1 MKTFCLPD
9 LGEGLQEAE
18 IVAWHVGEGSR
29 VVLDQPLLSVET
41 AKAIVDVPAP
51 FAGLVMRCHAGVGD
65 IVPLG
70 APLVDIDEDAGCNDS
85 GTVVGH
91 VEPVRPAAGAAAP
104 GVVFE
109 RKTAPDGGVVRAMPA
124 ARLLAAR
131 LGVELSA
138 VTGSG
143 PDGVIVLADV
153 EAQAGR
159 QAPAPVAAPSVAE
172 PPEHY
177 ERIRGPRRAM
187 AQSMSRAHADV
198 AAVTLVEDADIDAWP
213 AGSDTT
219 LRLIR
224 AIVAACRA
232 VPVLNGWFDAAS
244 LSFRR
249 RDTIDLGV
257 ALDMDDALFVPV
269 LRDVGARSEA
279 DLRAGIEAMKRDVK
293 NRSLAPEELRG
304 HSITLS
310 NFGMVA
316 GRYAS
321 PVIVPPT
328 VCIVGAGRIRPQPVA
343 VGESVG
349 VHRVLPVSLTFD
361 HRAATGMEAARFLR
375 VLVADLQAG

>member
-70 APLVDIDEDAGCNDS
+70 APLVDIDEDAACSDS

-91 VEPVRPAAGAAAP
+91 VEPVHPAAGAAAP

-159 QAPAPVAAPSVAE
+159 QAPAPVAGKQLRE
-172 PPEHY
+172 L
-177 ERIRGPRRAM
+177 G
-187 AQSMSRAHADV
+187 
-198 AAVTLVEDADIDAWP
+198 
-213 AGSDTT
+213 
-219 LRLIR
+219 LRLR
-224 AIVAACRA
+224 EQ
-232 VPVLNGWFDAAS
+232 PGDKPKT
-244 LSFRR
+244 
-249 RDTIDLGV
+249 DKPGQ
-257 ALDMDDALFVPV
+257 
-269 LRDVGARSEA
+269 EA
-279 DLRAGIEAMKRDVK
+279 KAE
-293 NRSLAPEELRG
+293 
-304 HSITLS
+304 
-310 NFGMVA
+310 
-316 GRYAS
+316 
-321 PVIVPPT
+321 
-328 VCIVGAGRIRPQPVA
+328 
-343 VGESVG
+343 
-349 VHRVLPVSLTFD
+349 
-361 HRAATGMEAARFLR
+361 
-375 VLVADLQAG
+375 

>member
-70 APLVDIDEDAGCNDS
+70 APLVDIDEDAACSDS

-213 AGSDTT
+213 ADSDTT

>member
-70 APLVDIDEDAGCNDS
+70 APLVDIDEDAACSDS

-143 PDGVIVLADV
+143 PGGVIVLADV

>member
-70 APLVDIDEDAGCNDS
+70 APLVDIDEDAACSDS

-187 AQSMSRAHADV
+187 AQSMSRAHAEV

>member
-91 VEPVRPAAGAAAP
+91 VEPARPAAGAAAS

-153 EAQAGR
+153 EVQAGR

>member
-41 AKAIVDVPAP
+41 AKAIDDVPAP

-70 APLVDIDEDAGCNDS
+70 APLVDIDEDAACSDS

>member
-70 APLVDIDEDAGCNDS
+70 APLVDIDEDAACSDS

-131 LGVELSA
+131 LGVGLSA

-159 QAPAPVAAPSVAE
+159 QAPALVAAPSVAE
-172 PPEHY
+172 PSEHY

>member
-70 APLVDIDEDAGCNDS
+70 APLVDIDEDAACSDS

-187 AQSMSRAHADV
+187 AQSMGRAHAEV

-213 AGSDTT
+213 ADSDTT

>member
-1 MKTFCLPD
+1 MKYFKLPD

-70 APLVDIDEDAGCNDS
+70 APLVDIDEDAACSDS

>member
-51 FAGLVMRCHAGVGD
+51 FSGLVMRCHAGVGD

-91 VEPVRPAAGAAAP
+91 VEPARPGAGAAAP

-143 PDGVIVLADV
+143 PGGVIVLADV

-159 QAPAPVAAPSVAE
+159 QAPAPVAVPSVAE
-172 PPEHY
+172 PPKHY

-279 DLRAGIEAMKRDVK
+279 DLRAGIEAIKRDVK

>member
-70 APLVDIDEDAGCNDS
+70 APLVDIDEDAACSDS

-321 PVIVPPT
+321 PVIAPPT

>member
-70 APLVDIDEDAGCNDS
+70 APLVDIDEDAACSDS

-293 NRSLAPEELRG
+293 NRSRAPEELRG

-349 VHRVLPVSLTFD
+349 VHRVLPVSLTVD

>member
-70 APLVDIDEDAGCNDS
+70 APLVDIDEDAACNDS

-91 VEPVRPAAGAAAP
+91 VEPARPAAGAAAP

-109 RKTAPDGGVVRAMPA
+109 RKTAPDGGVVPAMPD

-153 EAQAGR
+153 EAQAAR

>member
-159 QAPAPVAAPSVAE
+159 QAPVPVAAPSVAE

>member
-70 APLVDIDEDAGCNDS
+70 APLVDIDEDAACSDS

>member
-51 FAGLVMRCHAGVGD
+51 FAGLVVHCHAGVGD

-70 APLVDIDEDAGCNDS
+70 APLVDIDEDAQCNDS

-91 VEPVRPAAGAAAP
+91 VEPVRPAAGATVP
-104 GVVFE
+104 GVAFE
-109 RKTAPDGGVVRAMPA
+109 RKTAPGGGVVRAMPA

-159 QAPAPVAAPSVAE
+159 PAPVSAPSVAE

-187 AQSMSRAHADV
+187 AQSMSRAHAEV

>member
-1 MKTFCLPD
+1 
-9 LGEGLQEAE
+9 
-18 IVAWHVGEGSR
+18 
-29 VVLDQPLLSVET
+29 
-41 AKAIVDVPAP
+41 
-51 FAGLVMRCHAGVGD
+51 MRCHAGVGD

-70 APLVDIDEDAGCNDS
+70 APLVDIDEDAACSDS

-244 LSFRR
+244 LSFCR

-349 VHRVLPVSLTFD
+349 VHRALPVSLTFD